1 MQKQCCPRGY
11 SCLQIAILTVLRSPH
26 KVLAYWQIAKLLT
39 AAYGLKTSEDAVRG
53 AIERLAKY
61 EMLVKERATMGRL
74 KGNRYA
80 FKKDPCSHIP
90 LLTNIMESTTQ
101 TSMDSRMQLDEN
113 APPSILE
120 EIDRK
125 NLSVFS
131 KSDVNHTQLLEA
143 LSEEDIKVNW
153 PKLAAAGF
161 GTLQIRQIIRN
172 QEKLGN
178 GVENVLTGLTY
189 AEWELENNK
198 MHSKQGELVKSPLDW
213 VFSSLVRHGCYRKPK
228 EYISPEEQAD
238 LNRMEELKKQKEARE
253 ARIIIEFQEWFAYL
267 TLEKKHDILGSDFK
281 AGQESALREYFR
293 KNVWPTM
300 QSDSKEIL

>member
-26 KVLAYWQIAKLLT
+26 KVLAYWQIAELLT
-39 AAYGLKTSEDAVRG
+39 AAYGLKTSEGAVRG

-80 FKKDPCSHIP
+80 FKVDPCPHIP
-90 LLTNIMESTTQ
+90 LLTNIMEPTTQ
-101 TSMDSRMQLDEN
+101 TSMDSRMQSDEN
-113 APPSILE
+113 APPSILK

-131 KSDVNHTQLLEA
+131 KSDINHTQLLEA
-143 LSEEDIKVNW
+143 LSEEDIKLNW

-178 GVENVLTGLTY
+178 GVENVFTGLTY
-189 AEWELENNK
+189 AEWELENDK
-198 MHSKQGELVKSPLDW
+198 MRGKQGELVKSPLNW
-213 VFSSLVRHGCYRKPK
+213 VFSSLVRHGCYRRP
-228 EYISPEEQAD
+228 EGYISPEEQAD
-238 LNRMEELKKQKEARE
+238 LNRMEELKKQKETRK
-253 ARIIIEFQEWFAYL
+253 ARIEMELQEWLAHL
-267 TLEKKHDILGSDFK
+267 TPEKKYDILGGDFV
-281 AGQESALREYFR
+281 AEDAVLRDHFR
-293 KNVWPTM
+293 KNIWPTIRP
-300 QSDSKEIL
+300 DLKEIL